1 MELRYM
7 DAGNEAQSANAGQQ
21 APGHNRRCDLYSD
34 VIIAMSSI
42 TTSTLVVPS
51 RRSVERTSDDLAILV
66 LVGVGLIAS
75 LTFRDYGLGWDDYT
89 HAEYADLLL
98 RMYGSGFK
106 DTGALSFAN
115 LYMYGGGFDMAAALL
130 HKIIPLELFETRRLL
145 GAVVGIIGLAV
156 TWRLGRRVGGPLAG
170 LAALL
175 LLALCPTFYGH
186 MFMNP
191 KDAPFAVAMVIL
203 ILGLVRLAEEYPSP
217 SPRTILI
224 VGLGA
229 GLSIGSR
236 ILGGLGLIYALVGFV
251 PLVVAEIHNQGA
263 REAARRFIQ
272 VVYALLPSLILG
284 YLIMGLVWPW
294 SIMQPGNPFGALNY
308 FSHFFEKPWKEMFDG
323 ALVLVPD
330 MPWSYLPTLFALQ
343 LPEVLLGLAIAGG
356 AGALVALTRG
366 DVPARRKTILLIVTL
381 AATLPL
387 AIAMAK
393 HPALYNG
400 IRHFIFVIPPMT
412 VLAGAA
418 FAWGMEWLKENHRP
432 WQPAAVV
439 IFSFGLLLPLSE
451 MIRLHPYEY
460 THFNHIAGTVRGADD
475 LYMLD
480 YWGLALKQA
489 SDGLREQLTERKE
502 TAPRGR
508 KWEVAVCG
516 PQRPAQVALGP
527 DFTIGWDSHAADFAM
542 TLGEFYC
549 KGLLAPVMVE
559 IKRDGVVFARVY
571 DIRGR
576 SISSLLA
583 IPAP

>member
-1 MELRYM
+1 M
-7 DAGNEAQSANAGQQ
+7 SA
-21 APGHNRRCDLYSD
+21 
-34 VIIAMSSI
+34 I
-42 TTSTLVVPS
+42 TTSAIDTPA
-51 RRSVERTSDDLAILV
+51 RRSAERICDDLAILV
-66 LVGVGLIAS
+66 LAGVGLIAS

-106 DTGALSFAN
+106 DTAALSFAN

-145 GAVVGIIGLAV
+145 GAIVGIIGLAV

-170 LAALL
+170 LVSLL
-175 LLALCPTFYGH
+175 LLAFCPTFYGH

-203 ILGLVRLAEEYPSP
+203 MLGLVRLAEEYPSP
-217 SPRTILI
+217 TPRTILI

-236 ILGGLGLIYALVGFV
+236 ILGGLALIYALAGFM
-251 PLVVAEIHNQGA
+251 PLFLEEWRTQGA
-263 REAARRFIQ
+263 REAVRRFAH
-272 VVYALLPSLILG
+272 VVYVLLPSLILG
-284 YLIMGLVWPW
+284 YLVMGLIWPW
-294 SIMQPGNPFGALNY
+294 SIMEVGNPFQALTY

-323 ALVLVPD
+323 ALVSVPD
-330 MPWSYLPTLFALQ
+330 MPWFYLPTLFALQ
-343 LPEVLLGLAIAGG
+343 LPEVLLGLSIAGVVG
-356 AGALVALTRG
+356 TFVALPRG
-366 DVPARRKTILLIVTL
+366 DVSARRKTILLMLTL

-387 AIAMAK
+387 VVAMVK
-393 HPALYNG
+393 RPALYNG

-412 VLAGAA
+412 VLAGTA
-418 FAWGMEWLKENHRP
+418 FARAMSWLGASRRS
-432 WQPAAVV
+432 WQPVAMAV
-439 IFSFGLLLPLSE
+439 FTFGLLLPLAE
-451 MIRLHPYEY
+451 MIRLHPYQY
-460 THFNHIAGTVRGADD
+460 THFNYIAGTVRGADYR
-475 LYMLD
+475 YMLD

-489 SDGLREQLTERKE
+489 SDGLREELTERNE
-502 TAPRGR
+502 APPNGH
-508 KWEVAVCG
+508 KWKVAVCG

-549 KGLLAPVMVE
+549 KGLTAPVMVE
-559 IKRDGVVFARVY
+559 IKRDDVVFARVY

>member
-1 MELRYM
+1 
-7 DAGNEAQSANAGQQ
+7 
-21 APGHNRRCDLYSD
+21 
-34 VIIAMSSI
+34 MSSI
-42 TTSTLVVPS
+42 TTSAIDTPS
-51 RRSVERTSDDLAILV
+51 RRSVERTCDDLAVVV
-66 LVGVGLIAS
+66 LAAVALIAG

-98 RMYGSGFK
+98 RMFGSGFK
-106 DTGALSFAN
+106 DTHALSFAN
-115 LYMYGGGFDMAAALL
+115 LYMYGGGFDMVAALL
-130 HKIIPLELFETRRLL
+130 HKVIPLELFETRRLL
-145 GAVVGIIGLAV
+145 GAIVGVIGLAV
-156 TWRLGRRVGGPLAG
+156 TWRLGRRIGGPLAG

-203 ILGLVRLAEEYPSP
+203 MLGLVRLAEEYPQP

-236 ILGGLGLIYALVGFV
+236 ILGGLALVYALAGFV
-251 PLVVAEIHNQGA
+251 PLFVDEIRSHGA
-263 REAARRFIQ
+263 REAGRRFLH
-272 VVYALLPSLILG
+272 VLYVLMPGLVLG
-284 YLIMGLVWPW
+284 YLVMGLIWPW
-294 SIMQPGNPFGALNY
+294 SIMEADNPFQALTY

-323 ALVLVPD
+323 ALVSVPD

-343 LPEVLLGLAIAGG
+343 LPEVLLGLSIAGVIG
-356 AGALVALTRG
+356 AFVVLPRG
-366 DVPARRKTILLIVTL
+366 DVTARRKTILLMLML

-387 AIAMAK
+387 LIAMVK
-393 HPALYNG
+393 RPALYNG

-412 VLAGAA
+412 ALAGTA
-418 FAWGMEWLKENHRP
+418 FAWGLNWLRDNRRS
-432 WQPAAVV
+432 WQPAAVAL
-439 IFSFGLLLPLSE
+439 FAFGLLLPLGE
-451 MIRLHPYEY
+451 MIRLHPYQY
-460 THFNHIAGTVRGADD
+460 THFNHIAGTVREADD
-475 LYMLD
+475 RYMLD

-489 SDGLREQLTERKE
+489 SDGLREEIAERQE
-502 TAPRGR
+502 TPPKGR
-508 KWEVAVCG
+508 KWKVAVCG

-527 DFTIGWDSHAADFAM
+527 DFAIGWDSHAADFAM

-549 KGLLAPVMVE
+549 KGLAAPVMVE
-559 IKRDGVVFARVY
+559 IKRDDVVFARVY

>member
-1 MELRYM
+1 
-7 DAGNEAQSANAGQQ
+7 
-21 APGHNRRCDLYSD
+21 
-34 VIIAMSSI
+34 MSSI
-42 TTSTLVVPS
+42 TTSVIDTPV
-51 RRSVERTSDDLAILV
+51 RRSMERTCDDLAILM
-66 LVGVGLIAS
+66 LAAVGLIAS

-98 RMYGSGFK
+98 RMYGSGFT
-106 DTGALSFAN
+106 DTDALSFAN

-145 GAVVGIIGLAV
+145 GAVVGVIGLAV

-203 ILGLVRLAEEYPSP
+203 MLGLVRLAEEYPSP

-229 GLSIGSR
+229 GLSVGSR
-236 ILGGLGLIYALVGFV
+236 ILGGLALVYAVVGIV
-251 PLVVAEIHNQGA
+251 PLILEEIHTHSA
-263 REAARRFIQ
+263 REATRRFVG
-272 VVYALLPSLILG
+272 VVYVLLPGLILG
-284 YLIMGLVWPW
+284 YLVMGLIWPW
-294 SIMQPGNPFGALNY
+294 SIMEPGNPFQALTY

-323 ALVLVPD
+323 ALVSVPD

-343 LPEVLLGLAIAGG
+343 LPEVLLGLAIAGAVG
-356 AGALVALTRG
+356 TFMSLPRT
-366 DVPARRKTILLIVTL
+366 DVSARRKTILLMLTS

-387 AIAMAK
+387 VVAMVK
-393 HPALYNG
+393 RPALYNG
-400 IRHFIFVIPPMT
+400 IRHFIFVIPPMA
-412 VLAGAA
+412 VLAGLA
-418 FAWGMEWLKENHRP
+418 FARGMNWLTEHRRK
-432 WQPAAVV
+432 WQPAAVAA
-439 IFSFGLLLPLSE
+439 FSFGLLLPLGE
-451 MIRLHPYEY
+451 MIRLHPYQY
-460 THFNHIAGTVRGADD
+460 THFNHIAGTVRAAD
-475 LYMLD
+475 YRFMLD

-489 SDGLREQLTERKE
+489 SDGLRETLAERQE
-502 TAPRGR
+502 TPPKGH
-508 KWEVAVCG
+508 KWKVAVCG

-527 DFTIGWDSHAADFAM
+527 DFTIGWDSRAADFAM

-549 KGLLAPVMVE
+549 KGLTAPVMVE
-559 IKRDGVVFARVY
+559 IKRDDVVFARVY